1 LQLIINTY
9 GAYLHVKDGV
19 FEVKAVEKKNYV
31 SPKKVR
37 SVLITTGASLSSDAV
52 KLAVEHN
59 IDIIFLEKSGKPY
72 GRIWHDKLGSTA
84 RIRQRQLNL
93 ATTDEGLEI
102 GKQFI
107 IQKFENQ
114 IRFLKE
120 LRERRTKLSAEISK
134 TIDRISQSKVDLE
147 KVSGVSDD
155 VRGTIMGIEGNAG
168 REYWKMMSQLLPERF
183 QFKGRSRNP
192 AMDEFN
198 CLLNYS
204 YGVLYSI
211 VERACV
217 LAGIDP
223 YVGFIHTD
231 HYAKTSM
238 VFDVIEGYRIFAEET
253 VMNLFS
259 RKKVKKS
266 LFDAY
271 KKGLTLNKDG
281 KIDLMTYYNEF
292 LDQKILY
299 RKRKIKRRDT
309 VQFDLHRLAN
319 SWIGQK

>member
-1 LQLIINTY
+1 MQLIINTY

>member
-1 LQLIINTY
+1 MQLIINTY

-281 KIDLMTYYNEF
+281 KIVLMTYYNEF

>member
-238 VFDVIEGYRIFAEET
+238 VFDVKEGYRIFAEET

-281 KIDLMTYYNEF
+281 KIVLMTYYNEF

>member
-281 KIDLMTYYNEF
+281 KIVLMTYYNEF

>member
-1 LQLIINTY
+1 MQLIINTY

-107 IQKFENQ
+107 NQKFENQ

-281 KIDLMTYYNEF
+281 KIVLMTYYNEF